1 MLTWKFRPKPLAE
14 AYLLWPNFRKWSLPL
29 LRSSRKLEPQ
39 TPDIGT
45 SNTHKT
51 PPNYPS
57 NYHPSTINTQLA
69 KHTAKQTT
77 TSYGLL
83 PTPNLPKIQH
93 APKPQNGWTLS
104 SKELVEKEQKG
115 SVFRATKNMHLA
127 TNARET
133 SIHSVAPSRYRRG
146 GWNQGRT
153 KGKRGFQLNAIVLTI
168 C

>member
-1 MLTWKFRPKPLAE
+1 MSSIQEEDVLHMLTWKFRPKPLAE

-115 SVFRATKNMHLA
+115 SVFVQPK
-127 TNARET
+127 
-133 SIHSVAPSRYRRG
+133 
-146 GWNQGRT
+146 
-153 KGKRGFQLNAIVLTI
+153 I
-168 C
+168 CIWPQMQEKQVYTQ